1 MRTVTRYL
9 GREIYRATAFVFLAF
24 LALFVFFDLINEL
37 DDVGKGRYRL
47 AHAFLFV
54 LLSVPGHVYELFP
67 IAVLIGTLAALS
79 TLAANSE
86 YTVMRVSGLSPLE
99 AVGTLVRIGSVF
111 VALSIAF
118 GELVGPEAERA
129 AQRLRLDRLG
139 AAVGSELRTGL
150 WVKSD
155 TQFVNIGEVSPDT
168 TLKGVRIYD
177 FDREFRLLSISQA
190 TSGRYEG
197 GNTWRLASVVQTRFG
212 ADGATVREL
221 PTLDWVSVV
230 TPEMLNV
237 LLVVPEK
244 LSAWGLYQY
253 TRHLTANKQRS
264 DRYEIALWKKLIY
277 PFAGPGDDGARAAL
291 RLHAGAHRWGRGE
304 ALLRAH
310 ARRPLSLPEQPVLAH
325 RGARAL
331 AAARRGRGAER
342 DLPRRRDRA
351 DVVGGAA
358 MSPALAGSQNTVRVP
373 ASRSWRNWRSRSTRH
388 QRMVTRPGVAAIQ
401 ATAARGSRHSTTAAT
416 AVDPSAL
423 AASA

>member
-99 AVGTLVRIGSVF
+99 AAGTLVRIGSVF

-168 TLKGVRIYD
+168 TLKAVRIYD

-277 PFAGPGDDGARAAL
+277 PFAAL
-291 RLHAGAHRWGRGE
+291 VMMGLALPFAYMQVRTGGVGVKLFSGLMLGVLFHFLNNLFSHIAVLERW
-304 ALLRAH
+304 
-310 ARRPLSLPEQPVLAH
+310 PP
-325 RGARAL
+325 L
-331 AAARRGRGAER
+331 AAA
-342 DLPRRRDRA
+342 
-351 DVVGGAA
+351 AA
-358 MSPALAGSQNTVRVP
+358 PSAIFL
-373 ASRSWRNWRSRSTRH
+373 
-388 QRMVTRPGVAAIQ
+388 VAAIGLMWWVE
-401 ATAARGSRHSTTAAT
+401 RR
-416 AVDPSAL
+416 
-423 AASA
+423 